1 MYVRGG
7 PVFLV
12 VLLPLVVACDSRQD
26 QAMAPPARAAAT
38 SLVWQPLGTW
48 SGRGGRQT
56 ESFDITTGSLRL
68 TWEALAEDAPG
79 TGRFRVALHSAISG
93 RPLQTIVDTI
103 GAGTD
108 TARIGGEPARC
119 VPGDRVRSDRLAR
132 HAGGRSARR
141 FSEPGTEAINAALAE
156 QRLTA
161 SRSP

>member
-38 SLVWQPLGTW
+38 SLIWQPLGTW

-79 TGRFRVALHSAISG
+79 KGRFRVALHSAISG

-108 TARIGGEPARC
+108 TARIGANPRVAYLEIESDQIDWRVTLEEGVPDGSASPA
-119 VPGDRVRSDRLAR
+119 P
-132 HAGGRSARR
+132 RR
-141 FSEPGTEAINAALAE
+141 
-156 QRLTA
+156 
-161 SRSP
+161 